1 MDLSSFHSRIRIL
14 ATCVFLFACILVL
27 KLFFISV
34 IHKNDYSERA
44 DRQYATPSG
53 DMFNRGDI
61 FLTKH
66 DGTVVSGGTVISGFK
81 VAINNKNIV
90 DPEALYQSLSPYLA
104 MTHDEFITRASKK
117 NDPYEEVIFKITKE
131 QADQISA
138 LKLPGVSIYKQKWRF
153 YPGGSMGAH
162 ALGFVSF
169 KGDKRVG
176 QYGLE
181 KFYNSTLSK
190 PDDGAYVNFFA
201 EVFSNIGKSFSNVR
215 EGDIVTSIDPTTQNT
230 LEEQLRDAM
239 SKWHGDTI
247 GGIIMDPYTGEIYAM
262 STMPDFD
269 LNDFGK
275 VKDPRM
281 YGNVI
286 VEGVYEFGS
295 VIKPLVVAAALD
307 KGVITPETTYLDKGS
322 VTVNKQQIYNFD
334 KKARGVA
341 SMQTVLDQSLNTGM
355 VFIENRLGHE
365 TFRNYMKAYGIGE
378 KTGIDLPNE
387 TSGLIRNLDSPRDVE
402 YATASFG
409 QGIAMTP
416 IEAIRAFASLA
427 NGGTLVTPHLVR
439 EIRYDD
445 GTVKKLD
452 FPPAKTGLL
461 SKEATNTASRMLVHV
476 FDKSYG
482 GGAYKFEHYTV
493 ATKTGTAQVARD
505 DGKGYYEDQHMHSF
519 FGYFPAYEPRFIVFL
534 FIKNPKGVQYA
545 AQSLIP
551 PFVNITKFLINY
563 YNIPPD
569 R

>member
-1 MDLSSFHSRIRIL
+1 MDLSSFHSRIRFL
-14 ATCVFLFACILVL
+14 ATCVFLFACILIF
-27 KLFFISV
+27 KLFYISV
-34 IHKNDYSERA
+34 IHKDEYSERA

-61 FLTKH
+61 FMTKR
-66 DGTVVSGGTVISGFK
+66 DGSFVSGGTVISGFK
-81 VAINNKNIV
+81 VAINNKLITE
-90 DPEALYQSLSPYLA
+90 PEALYKSLTPYLA
-104 MTHDEFITRASKK
+104 MTHDEFIAKASKV

-131 QADQISA
+131 QADEISA
-138 LKLPGVSIYKQKWRF
+138 LNLPGVSIYKQKWRF
-153 YPGGSMGAH
+153 YPGGSMAAH
-162 ALGFVSF
+162 AFGFVSF

-215 EGDIVTSIDPTTQNT
+215 EGDVVTTIEPITQNI
-230 LEEQLRDAM
+230 LDDELNNAM
-239 SKWHGDTI
+239 DKWRGDTM
-247 GGIIMDPYTGEIYAM
+247 GGIIMDPNTGEIYAM
-262 STMPDFD
+262 SALPDFD

-275 VKDPRM
+275 VKDPRL
-281 YGNVI
+281 YGNPI
-286 VEGVYEFGS
+286 VENVYEFGS
-295 VIKPLVVAAALD
+295 VIKPLVMAAALD

-322 VTVNKQQIYNFD
+322 VIVNKKEIFNFD
-334 KKARGVA
+334 KKARGQA
-341 SMQTVLDQSLNTGM
+341 TMQTVLDQSLNTGM
-355 VFIENRLGHE
+355 VFVESKLGHE
-365 TFRNYMKAYGIGE
+365 SFRNYMKSYGIGE

-387 TSGLIRNLDSPRDVE
+387 TSGLINNLDSTRDIE

-416 IEAIRAFASLA
+416 IEAIRAFAVLA
-427 NGGTLVTPHLVR
+427 NGGNLVTPHLVK
-439 EIRYDD
+439 ELKYGD
-445 GTVKKLD
+445 GTSQILE
-452 FPPAKTGLL
+452 FPITKTGLL
-461 SKEATNTASRMLVHV
+461 SKEATNTLSRMLVHV
-476 FDKSYG
+476 FDTSYG

-551 PFVNITKFLINY
+551 PFLNITKFLLNY

>member
-416 IEAIRAFASLA
+416 IEAIRAFASVA

-445 GTVKKLD
+445 GTVKRLD